1 MKLMKRSLIFISI
14 LGLFI
19 AFLFL
24 LTPRAQIVN
33 AATTAPPG
41 TNTTQTTTQA
51 PSTTPTDTSSNTASS
66 TTSTIPKAEL
76 TVSGLTANDAVVTD
90 MSGNPIQPSDNLYTW
105 LNFNVNYNWSIPD
118 DVKINAGD
126 TVPFELPSGLVTP
139 GDMSFP
145 IYDSNNVEIGIAT
158 IKAGEAS
165 GTITFNDVLSN
176 TNANRHGT
184 LKLVAKGTNT
194 GTGNEGQNWM
204 YNKNGWIAGYDP
216 TGVPNELTWNL
227 ALNPNEHNLNN
238 VVLTDIL
245 GPNQE
250 YIPGSLT
257 AIAGSY
263 VSGGFVSNGQELH
276 PTVTTDGNK
285 VIISFPG
292 TLTTAVDIYYR
303 VKITGTPADG
313 TTTWTNHATMGS
325 SEDDYSVDSS
335 TSWGGSGTG
344 NGDQNVGTMTL
355 TKTDATTGAPLAG
368 AEYELKDSDGNVIIS
383 NAKTDEN
390 GQIVIKNLNY
400 GSYTLTEVRAPDGY
414 TLNPT
419 PINFTLPDNGVINL
433 TTDQKDTAE
442 TGAVVLKKVDPDTKD
457 TIAGT
462 TFNLLDKN
470 GNIIK
475 EGLVTDGNGEISVD
489 NLPAGEYQFVETQP
503 AEGYVANTTPIEF
516 TVVAGQ
522 TTPVELEKF
531 NTAVTVTPDTGNVT
545 LDKVDS
551 VTGKFLPGAIYDLL
565 DSNDNVIQSGLTTD
579 ENGQI
584 KITDLPVGSYY
595 FIETNP
601 PEGYQDNLTPIE
613 FFITQGQDSSVTAK
627 DEAGTTPEIPGEP
640 EPPVEPGTPEPPII
654 IPNPGEPGTTE
665 PPGEP
670 GTPEPPVTNPGEPG
684 TTEPPVEPGTPEPPV
699 TTPIEPQEP
708 QGPTEPVNPEIPS
721 EIIPPVYPTEPTIPT
736 PEIPG
741 EQNDT
746 STEPETPNTS
756 PSVVLPSTGNNGNPS
771 YGLGVNP
778 GSNSGLGYGQAE
790 FPQTGNQNNL
800 LMIIGGFFIAL
811 FVLLKHMIK
820 KLNY

>member
-1 MKLMKRSLIFISI
+1 MKLMKRSLILISI

-24 LTPRAQIVN
+24 LTPRAQVVN
-33 AATTAPPG
+33 AATTTPPG
-41 TNTTQTTTQA
+41 TNSTQLTNT
-51 PSTTPTDTSSNTASS
+51 TASNAS
-66 TTSTIPKAEL
+66 ATASNSVIPKVEL
-76 TVSGLTANDAVVTD
+76 TVSGLTASDAKVTD
-90 MSGNPIQPSDNLYTW
+90 LNGNPVTPSDNLYTW

-145 IYDSNNVEIGIAT
+145 IYDSNNTEVGTAT
-158 IKAGEAS
+158 IKAGES
-165 GTITFNDVLSN
+165 TGTITFNDVLSN

-184 LKLVAKGTNT
+184 LNLIAKGTNN
-194 GTGNEGQNWM
+194 GTGNQGENWM
-204 YNKNGWIAGYDP
+204 FNKNGWIAGYDP

-227 ALNPNEHNLNN
+227 ALNPNEHNLTN
-238 VVLTDIL
+238 VVLTDVL

-263 VSGGFVSNGQELH
+263 GPSGFVSNGQELH

-292 TLTTAVDIYYR
+292 TITTAVDIYYR
-303 VKITGTPADG
+303 VKVTGTPANG

-325 SEDDYSVDSS
+325 SEGDYSIDSS

-355 TKTDATTGAPLAG
+355 TKTDAVTGAALAG

-400 GSYTLTEVRAPDGY
+400 GSYTLTEVKAPDGY

-442 TGAVVLKKVDPDTKD
+442 TGAVVLKKIDPDTKD

-462 TFNLLDKN
+462 TFNLLDKS

-503 AEGYVANTTPIEF
+503 ANGYVANTTPIEF

-565 DSNDNVIQSGLTTD
+565 DNNDNVIQSGLTTD

-584 KITDLPVGSYY
+584 KISNLPAGSYY

-601 PEGYQDNLTPIE
+601 PEGYKDNLTPIE
-613 FFITQGQDSSVTAK
+613 FTITQDQDSSVTAK
-627 DEAGTTPEIPGEP
+627 DDAGTTPEIPGEP
-640 EPPVEPGTPEPPII
+640 EPPVEPGTPEPPV
-654 IPNPGEPGTTE
+654 N
-665 PPGEP
+665 
-670 GTPEPPVTNPGEPG
+670 
-684 TTEPPVEPGTPEPPV
+684 PGTPEPPV
-699 TTPIEPQEP
+699 TTPIEPEEP
-708 QGPTEPVNPEIPS
+708 QGPTEPVNPEIPG
-721 EIIPPVYPTEPTIPT
+721 EIIPPVYPTEPTTPT
-736 PEIPG
+736 PEIPD
-741 EQNDT
+741 EENDIP
-746 STEPETPNTS
+746 TEPETSVPS
-756 PSVVLPSTGNNGNPS
+756 PSVVLPSTGNNGS
-771 YGLGVNP
+771 SSSGLGVTP
-778 GSNSGLGYGQAE
+778 GSNSGLGYGEAE
-790 FPQTGNQNNL
+790 FPQTGNENNL
-800 LMIIGGFFIAL
+800 LMIMAGFFIAL
-811 FVLLKHMIK
+811 FVLLKHLIK